1 MASVVEVCNLAL
13 GYLGDRA
20 TVASIDPPE
29 GSAQAEHCARFYPI
43 ARDTLLELARPSFAM
58 RRAALSPLVDTPE
71 EWGFAY
77 AVPSDAITVLAVV
90 PPGEAD
96 DAGLAPGAFV
106 LEADA
111 SGQRVIYTHV
121 EQAQVRYVA
130 RVEDTAR
137 FSPLFTAALS
147 WYLASM
153 LAGPVV
159 KGDAGEAAAQ
169 RCLQRAMAMLAQA
182 TGTDGN
188 QRHVRPAHTP
198 AHFGVR

>member
-1 MASVVEVCNLAL
+1 MASVVEICNLAL
-13 GYLGDRA
+13 GHLGDRA

-43 ARDTLLELARPSFAM
+43 ARDTLLEMARPTFAL
-58 RRAALSPLVDTPE
+58 RRAALSLLVTTPE

-77 AVPSDAITVLAVV
+77 AVPADAITVLAVV
-90 PPGEAD
+90 
-96 DAGLAPGAFV
+96 APGQADTDGAEAAPYV

-111 SGQRVIYTHV
+111 TGQRVIYTNV
-121 EQAQVRYVA
+121 EEAQVRYVA
-130 RVEDTAR
+130 RVEDTTR
-137 FSPLFTAALS
+137 FSPLFVAALA

-169 RCLQRAMAMLAQA
+169 RALQRAMGFLAQMTA
-182 TGTDGN
+182 SDGN
-188 QRHVRPAHTP
+188 QRHARPVHMPAHL
-198 AHFGVR
+198 GVR